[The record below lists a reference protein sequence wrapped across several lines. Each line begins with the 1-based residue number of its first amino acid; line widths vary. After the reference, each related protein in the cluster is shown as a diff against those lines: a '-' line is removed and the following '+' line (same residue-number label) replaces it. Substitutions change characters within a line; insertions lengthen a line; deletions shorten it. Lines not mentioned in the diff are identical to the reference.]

1 MVFFI
6 HRYFL
11 LALPPS
17 WPLPAGLTMQ
27 IHKIQIISKSSRELF
42 LRTWIWVVLLQRYE
56 LGVPGLKLLQCWA
69 RHFECRT
76 WAQFLLN
83 IILWFPVELEWW
95 MLLLLWSYCYQSIC
109 VGSLWWE
116 GRTANSSRCTSKR
129 YLLFSEYFRAL
140 SCLLCDWIFYFK
152 STVKGLND
160 FLQISVVHAYSCSL
174 PVFSLSIREQS
185 LAVCEGSNQ
194 WVTLA
199 QHFFIH
205 SENMS

>member
-76 WAQFLLN
+76 WAHFLLN
-83 IILWFPVELEWW
+83 IILWFPVGLEWW

-116 GRTANSSRCTSKR
+116 AVGKVEQQIALGAQAKDTFCFQSILEPCLVFFVTEFSISRALWRGLMTFCKSLLYTHTVVLFLSFPSALENSP
-129 YLLFSEYFRAL
+129 LLF
-140 SCLLCDWIFYFK
+140 
-152 STVKGLND
+152 VKAVISGL
-160 FLQISVVHAYSCSL
+160 H
-174 PVFSLSIREQS
+174 
-185 LAVCEGSNQ
+185 
-194 WVTLA
+194 
-199 QHFFIH
+199 
-205 SENMS
+205 